1 MALYLKYRPKDFE
14 SLVGQDFVK
23 QTLQKAVEMDK
34 TVWAYLLCGP
44 RGTGKTSTAR
54 ILAKAV
60 NCEKAKKW
68 NPCNECSIC
77 KAINSESLVDVIEID
92 AASHTWVDNIRE
104 IIEKAQFRPTNTT
117 YKIYIIDEVHM
128 LSKWAFNAL
137 LKILEEPPEYV
148 KFILATTE
156 THKVPDTIIS
166 RCQRYDMKSISLD
179 DIKSRLSFIA
189 KQEKIK
195 IDNDSLDYIS
205 QNAWGALRNAISL
218 FEQLSSSWD
227 IKYSDVIENLW
238 IVDNKILENFLEKL
252 INKDREVVS
261 FFDQLIADWKNI
273 KLFFKEL
280 LFYTKNISLQRL
292 KKWEDISSYLNILD
306 ILDST
311 YSKTK
316 ICVDEN
322 TTFLIWVLK
331 ITTDS
336 PLLTSPQGRE
346 TVQSKKDNPFS
357 PGGKGVWNADRGQTI
372 EETKVNQE
380 PKLESNSKQEISP
393 SDIDD
398 VFGWEAKKETL
409 LPETKVSANSDAFNW
424 EKYLNILK
432 KNWAKAMVTMSIKWA
447 TMTLN
452 WKVLELKFKTKFA
465 LNSVNNPDTI
475 SLLNWGLVSMWM
487 NDVVVKL
494 IG

>member
-14 SLVGQDFVK
+14 SLVWQDFVK
-23 QTLQKAVEMDK
+23 ETLQKAVETDK

-44 RGTGKTSTAR
+44 RWTGKTSTAR

-60 NCEKAKKW
+60 NCEKVKKW
-68 NPCNECSIC
+68 NPCNKCTIC
-77 KAINSESLVDVIEID
+77 NEINSESLVDVIEID

-104 IIEKAQFRPTNTT
+104 IIEKAQFRPTNAK

-156 THKVPDTIIS
+156 THKVPETIIS

-179 DIKSRLSFIA
+179 DITSRLEYIA
-189 KQEKIK
+189 KEEKIK
-195 IDNDSLDYIS
+195 IDKESLDYIS
-205 QNAWGALRNAISL
+205 QNAGWALRNAISL

-227 IKYSDVIENLW
+227 IKYKDIIKSLW
-238 IVDNKILENFLEKL
+238 IVDDKILENFLEKL
-252 INKDREVVS
+252 LSKNREIVGL
-261 FFDQLIADWKNI
+261 FDQLIADGKNI

-280 LFYTKNISLQRL
+280 LFYTKNISLERL
-292 KKWEDISSYLNILD
+292 KKWENISDHLHILD
-306 ILDST
+306 ILDTT

-322 TTFLIWVLK
+322 TTLLIGILK
-331 ITTDS
+331 LITGS
-336 PLLTSPQGRE
+336 PLLTSPQGRGI
-346 TVQSKKDNPFS
+346 TQDRSTDSFS
-357 PGGKGVWNADRGQTI
+357 LGGKDAWKADRGQTI
-372 EETKVNQE
+372 EKKKISST
-380 PKLESNSKQEISP
+380 PKTESKQELSS

-398 VFGWEAKKETL
+398 VFWDSTQKKEPL
-409 LPETKVSANSDAFNW
+409 LPETNVSTTSDAFNW

-447 TMTLN
+447 TMNLN
-452 WKVLELKFKTKFA
+452 WKTLELKFKTKFA

-475 SLLNWGLVSMWM
+475 SLLNWGLVSMGM
-487 NDVVVKL
+487 NDVTIKL